1 MSYDNPRSVCHDV
14 GSVTDFAAGAGPYYY
29 NLGGPAGKKGQLI
42 DIVVATEE
50 VFLVE
55 TLAAVVEV
63 GTIADPNA
71 YGSLTIASAT
81 ADNTVVN
88 ATDDTDAIIAPAIAA
103 DTLVVIKA
111 TEGTSASTVTGQGRI
126 SVFIDWY

>member
-1 MSYDNPRSVCHDV
+1 MAYDNPRSVCHCV
-14 GSVTDFAAGAGPYYY
+14 GSVTDFAAGAGPYFY
-29 NLGGPAGKKGQLI
+29 NFGGPKGKKGQLI

-50 VFLVE
+50 IFDCD

-71 YGSLTIASAT
+71 YGSLTIADET

-88 ATDDTDAIIAPAIAA
+88 STDDSDAVIAPAIAA
-103 DTLVVIKA
+103 DTLVVVKA
-111 TEGTSASTVTGQGRI
+111 TEGTSSGTVTGQGRI
-126 SVFIDWY
+126 YLFIDWY